1 MKKSVKN
8 EIIALVV
15 FVILTAAFIVFA
27 ERVTTPKRYDY
38 GSTWGQFA
46 QEAENSID
54 VVFYGSSI
62 AYCDIVPSVIWDE
75 TGITSYVMAGPE
87 QTVPFSYYYVRQTY
101 KTQTPKLICLE
112 VTGMFFKEYQDYTQI
127 NVGYMPFGI
136 NRLGATLNASEP
148 EQREGLIFPLYNYHS
163 RWSSLEPADWS
174 VALHGYDADNLAG
187 YTFLQDS
194 QEISEIS
201 LRGEEYNA
209 ENYAK
214 NLDYLKKMADFC
226 SERGTKVLFFIAPT
240 CWRLSDEHLAMLKS
254 DLESIDG
261 AEFIDFN
268 GLGLEH
274 YDLNTDFFDN
284 LHFNC
289 FGAEKFSTVLAETIS
304 SDFGLSPTENA
315 DSALWTQRSTYFKNL
330 SDGNHPV
337 GYSG

>member
-1 MKKSVKN
+1 MKKLVIK

-15 FVILTAAFIVFA
+15 FTLCLAAFIVFA
-27 ERVTTPKRYDY
+27 QRVTTPKRYDY

-75 TGITSYVMAGPE
+75 TGVTSYVMAGPE
-87 QTVPFSYYYVRQTY
+87 QTIPLSYYYVKQTY

-174 VALHGYDADNLAG
+174 VALHGYAADNLAG
-187 YTFLQDS
+187 YTFLYDGE
-194 QEISEIS
+194 EISEVS
-201 LRGEEYNA
+201 LRDEEYNA
-209 ENYAK
+209 ENYAI
-214 NLDYLKKMADFC
+214 NLDYLKQIAEYC
-226 SERGTKVLFFIAPT
+226 SERGSKVLFFIAPT
-240 CWRLSDEHLAMLKS
+240 CWRLSSEHLAMLKS

-261 AEFIDFN
+261 VQYIDFN
-268 GLGLEH
+268 DLGLEQ
-274 YDLNTDFFDN
+274 YDLSTDFFDN

-289 FGAEKFSTVLAETIS
+289 RGAEKFSAVLAQTITS
-304 SDFGLSPTENA
+304 GFGISPTTNA
-315 DSALWTQRSTYFKNL
+315 DSELWSQRSAYFDNL
-330 SDGNHPV
+330 AAGNLPV